1 MNSDNN
7 TKKETDERQK
17 RNGSYGRN
25 AGYNTR
31 KQVNRSKN
39 NKYRPVSYTHLC
51 EAKYFSILWKKE
63 AFMFPQEAP
72 APATNASPAP
82 RWQQWVCQK
91 TRSKALCA

>member
-39 NKYRPVSYTHLC
+39 NKYRPQ
-51 EAKYFSILWKKE
+51 AKQNSRY
-63 AFMFPQEAP
+63 QENLRKDIP
-72 APATNASPAP
+72 KRIRTGS
-82 RWQQWVCQK
+82 
-91 TRSKALCA
+91 RSLY

>member
-39 NKYRPVSYTHLC
+39 NKYRPQAKPVSYTHLTLPT
-51 EAKYFSILWKKE
+51 IL
-63 AFMFPQEAP
+63 
-72 APATNASPAP
+72 
-82 RWQQWVCQK
+82 RV
-91 TRSKALCA
+91 

>member
-31 KQVNRSKN
+31 KQVNIINTGLRQNRTADIRKNLRKDIPKRIRTGSRSL
-39 NKYRPVSYTHLC
+39 Y
-51 EAKYFSILWKKE
+51 
-63 AFMFPQEAP
+63 
-72 APATNASPAP
+72 
-82 RWQQWVCQK
+82 
-91 TRSKALCA
+91 

>member
-31 KQVNRSKN
+31 KQVNRGKTEQQISGKICG
-39 NKYRPVSYTHLC
+39 KISRKESGQAA
-51 EAKYFSILWKKE
+51 EACIKK
-63 AFMFPQEAP
+63 FF
-72 APATNASPAP
+72 
-82 RWQQWVCQK
+82 QK
-91 TRSKALCA
+91 FHE

>member
-7 TKKETDERQK
+7 TKKETDERHK

-39 NKYRPVSYTHLC
+39 NKYRPQAKQNSRYQEKSAGKISRKESGQAA
-51 EAKYFSILWKKE
+51 EACIKK
-63 AFMFPQEAP
+63 FF
-72 APATNASPAP
+72 
-82 RWQQWVCQK
+82 QK
-91 TRSKALCA
+91 FHE

>member
-1 MNSDNN
+1 MKMEVHYLNSDNN

-39 NKYRPVSYTHLC
+39 NKYRPQAKQNSRYQEKESGQAA
-51 EAKYFSILWKKE
+51 EACIKK
-63 AFMFPQEAP
+63 FF
-72 APATNASPAP
+72 
-82 RWQQWVCQK
+82 QK
-91 TRSKALCA
+91 FHE